1 MRHYYIHCIHEQ
13 NYVKAAAAVQ
23 VAQGVPNLQREVY
36 DFRLDPFEPARV
48 WYTTRA
54 AGNFPNCN
62 CITLQ

>member
-1 MRHYYIHCIHEQ
+1 MCHHPHVLHEQ
-13 NYVKAAAAVQ
+13 NFLKAAAAVQ

-54 AGNFPNCN
+54 AG
-62 CITLQ
+62 TSL